1 MASFLD
7 GNIDTESSIG
17 EIIQVEKGGYLGG
30 QGTLNWEEVPSIKK
44 AQCVPRTLAT
54 KVEGDYRYRE
64 EVKVKI
70 EFADRPIRLP
80 YLLQGDD
87 VLLIIRIQKMSD
99 IERRLHDVNELMEMF
114 ESTDFDIKLLIL
126 HPSSLTPIETSK
138 WQDLWPFQHR
148 NIPYEV

>member
-1 MASFLD
+1 MTEFHV
-7 GNIDTESSIG
+7 GIIDTEACIG
-17 EIIQVEKGGYLGG
+17 DIIQVEKGGYLGG

-99 IERRLHDVNELMEMF
+99 IERRLHDVNGLMEMF

-126 HPSSLTPIETSK
+126 HPSSLTPIEISK
-138 WQDLWPFQHR
+138 WQQLWPIQHYDV
-148 NIPYEV
+148 PYRV